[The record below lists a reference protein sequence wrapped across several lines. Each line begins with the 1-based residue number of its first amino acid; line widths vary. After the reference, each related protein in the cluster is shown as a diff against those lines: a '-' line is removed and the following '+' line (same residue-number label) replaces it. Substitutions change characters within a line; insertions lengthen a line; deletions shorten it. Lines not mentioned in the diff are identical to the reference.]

1 MSTVESPSA
10 DRAYALSG
18 MTTAEPSTTVRQ
30 GFRGLLARMPW
41 LTRICA
47 SWVVAIV
54 AAAIFADFIPGLP
67 DPNYQGFLF
76 GYDKIGE
83 GPSSRHWLGTDNVSR
98 DILARVIYGARVSL
112 IFAVSAVASGLLFGG
127 VIGSLAGFMRGKV
140 DGAIGFGIDVMLAMP
155 GLVIYIFFITMV
167 GKFGL
172 VWMCLVVSV
181 LVIAPYARV
190 ARANALAIS
199 NREFVTAARSI
210 GTNKARILFREV
222 IPNVYPTL
230 FAYALVSMGVLII
243 LESTLSFLG
252 IGMPIPTSS
261 WGNMIAE
268 SRRDLA
274 INPWPLVWPALTLIL
289 TVYSINVVAD
299 WIRKDMAARTSAL
312 S

>member
-1 MSTVESPSA
+1 MSW
-10 DRAYALSG
+10 Y
-18 MTTAEPSTTVRQ
+18 
-30 GFRGLLARMPW
+30 
-41 LTRICA
+41 TRICA
-47 SWVVAIV
+47 SWVVLII

-67 DPNYQGFLF
+67 DPNYQGFLW
-76 GYDKIGE
+76 GNDKILE
-83 GPSSRHWLGTDNVSR
+83 PPSRDHWLGTDGISR
-98 DILARVIYGARVSL
+98 DNLARVIYGARVSL
-112 IFAVSAVASGLLFGG
+112 IFAGSAVASGLLFGG

-155 GLVIYIFFITMV
+155 GLVIYIFFITMI

>member
-1 MSTVESPSA
+1 MSTVESAVSLHDPSDPPVVTGLKG
-10 DRAYALSG
+10 DRG
-18 MTTAEPSTTVRQ
+18 P
-30 GFRGLLARMPW
+30 FRTMPW
-41 LTRICA
+41 LTKICA

-67 DPNYQGFLF
+67 DPDYQGFLW
-76 GYDKIGE
+76 GEDKILE
-83 GPSSRHWLGTDNVSR
+83 PPSGDHWLGTDGISR
-98 DILARVIYGARVSL
+98 DILARVIYGSRVSL

-274 INPWPLVWPALTLIL
+274 INVWPCVWPALTLIL

>member
-1 MSTVESPSA
+1 M
-10 DRAYALSG
+10 
-18 MTTAEPSTTVRQ
+18 
-30 GFRGLLARMPW
+30 
-41 LTRICA
+41 
-47 SWVVAIV
+47 IV

-67 DPNYQGFLF
+67 DPNYQGFLW
-76 GYDKIGE
+76 GNDKILE
-83 GPSSRHWLGTDNVSR
+83 PPSRDHWLGTDGISR
-98 DILARVIYGARVSL
+98 DNLARVIYGARVSL

-155 GLVIYIFFITMV
+155 GLVIYIFFITMI

-172 VWMCLVVSV
+172 LWMCLVVSV

-243 LESTLSFLG
+243 LEATLSFLG

-274 INPWPLVWPALTLIL
+274 INPWPCFWPALTLIL

>member
-1 MSTVESPSA
+1 MSW
-10 DRAYALSG
+10 Y
-18 MTTAEPSTTVRQ
+18 
-30 GFRGLLARMPW
+30 
-41 LTRICA
+41 TRICA
-47 SWVVAIV
+47 SWVVLII
-54 AAAIFADFIPGLP
+54 AAAIFADLIPGLP
-67 DPNYQGFLF
+67 DPNHQGFLW
-76 GYDKIGE
+76 GNDKTLE
-83 GPSSRHWLGTDNVSR
+83 PPSRDHWLGTDGISR
-98 DILARVIYGARVSL
+98 DNLARVIYGARVSL
-112 IFAVSAVASGLLFGG
+112 IFATSAVASGLLFGG

-155 GLVIYIFFITMV
+155 GLVIYIFFITMI

-172 VWMCLVVSV
+172 VWMCLVVSA

-230 FAYALVSMGVLII
+230 FAYALVSMGILII
-243 LESTLSFLG
+243 LEATLSFLG
-252 IGMPIPTSS
+252 IGMPIPTAS

-274 INPWPLVWPALTLIL
+274 INPWPCVWPALTLIL

>member
-1 MSTVESPSA
+1 MSW
-10 DRAYALSG
+10 Y
-18 MTTAEPSTTVRQ
+18 
-30 GFRGLLARMPW
+30 
-41 LTRICA
+41 TRICA
-47 SWVVAIV
+47 SWVVLII

-67 DPNYQGFLF
+67 DPNYQGFLW
-76 GYDKIGE
+76 GNDKILE
-83 GPSSRHWLGTDNVSR
+83 PPSRDHWLGTDGISR
-98 DILARVIYGARVSL
+98 DNLARVIYGARVSL
-112 IFAVSAVASGLLFGG
+112 IFAASAVASGLLFGG
-127 VIGSLAGFMRGKV
+127 VIGSLAGFMRGKI
-140 DGAIGFGIDVMLAMP
+140 DGAIGFGIDVMLALP
-155 GLVIYIFFITMV
+155 GLVIYIFFITMI

-172 VWMCLVVSV
+172 LWMCLVVSV

-190 ARANALAIS
+190 ARANALTVS

-274 INPWPLVWPALTLIL
+274 INVWPCVWPAVTLIL
-289 TVYSINVVAD
+289 TVFSINIVAD

>member
-1 MSTVESPSA
+1 MS
-10 DRAYALSG
+10 
-18 MTTAEPSTTVRQ
+18 
-30 GFRGLLARMPW
+30 W

-47 SWVVAIV
+47 SWVVALI
-54 AAAIFADFIPGLP
+54 ATAIFADLIPGLP
-67 DPNYQGFLF
+67 DPDYQGFLF

-83 GPSSRHWLGTDNVSR
+83 GPSSRHWLGTDSVSR

-112 IFAVSAVASGLLFGG
+112 IFAASAVASGLLFGG

-140 DGAIGFGIDVMLAMP
+140 DGAIGFGIDVMLALP
-155 GLVIYIFFITMV
+155 GLVIYIFFITMI

-172 VWMCLVVSV
+172 LWMCLVVSV

-190 ARANALAIS
+190 ARANALTVS

-243 LESTLSFLG
+243 LEATLSFLG

-274 INPWPLVWPALTLIL
+274 INVWPCVWPAVTLIL
-289 TVYSINVVAD
+289 TVFSINIVAD

>member
-1 MSTVESPSA
+1 MSTVGFPSTEVE
-10 DRAYALSG
+10 L
-18 MTTAEPSTTVRQ
+18 STTVRQ
-30 GFRGLLARMPW
+30 GLRGRLARMPW
-41 LTRICA
+41 YTRICA
-47 SWVVAIV
+47 SWVVVII
-54 AAAIFADFIPGLP
+54 AAAIFADLIPGLP

-112 IFAVSAVASGLLFGG
+112 IFAASAVASGLLFGG
-127 VIGSLAGFMRGKV
+127 VIGSLAGFARGKV
-140 DGAIGFGIDVMLAMP
+140 DGAIGFGIDVMLALP
-155 GLVIYIFFITMV
+155 GLVIYIFFITMI

-172 VWMCLVVSV
+172 LWMCLVVSV

-190 ARANALAIS
+190 ARANALTVS

-243 LESTLSFLG
+243 LEATLSFLG

-274 INPWPLVWPALTLIL
+274 INVWPCVWPAVTLIL
-289 TVYSINVVAD
+289 TVFSINIVAD

>member
-1 MSTVESPSA
+1 MSTLTMRTSHT
-10 DRAYALSG
+10 G
-18 MTTAEPSTTVRQ
+18 GTVRQ
-30 GFRGLLARMPW
+30 GLRGRLARMPW
-41 LTRICA
+41 YTRICA
-47 SWVVAIV
+47 SWVVVII
-54 AAAIFADFIPGLP
+54 AAAIFADLIPGLP

-112 IFAVSAVASGLLFGG
+112 IFAVSAVASGMLFGG
-127 VIGSLAGFMRGKV
+127 LIGSAAGFMRGKV
-140 DGAIGFGIDVMLAMP
+140 DGAIGFGIDVMLTLP
-155 GLVIYIFFITMV
+155 GLVIYIFFITMI

-172 VWMCLVVSV
+172 LWMCLVVSV

-190 ARANALAIS
+190 ARANALTVS

-243 LESTLSFLG
+243 LEATLSFLG

-274 INPWPLVWPALTLIL
+274 INVWPCVWPTLTLIL
-289 TVYSINVVAD
+289 TVFSINMVAD
-299 WIRKDMAARTSAL
+299 WIRKDMTARTSAL

>member
-10 DRAYALSG
+10 DVEL
-18 MTTAEPSTTVRQ
+18 STTVPQ
-30 GFRGLLARMPW
+30 GLRGKLARMSW

-47 SWVVAIV
+47 SWVVLIV
-54 AAAIFADFIPGLP
+54 TAAIFADLIPGLP

-83 GPSSRHWLGTDNVSR
+83 GPSSRHWLGTDSVSR

-112 IFAVSAVASGLLFGG
+112 IFAASAVASGLLFGG
-127 VIGSLAGFMRGKV
+127 VIGSLAGFARGKV
-140 DGAIGFGIDVMLAMP
+140 DGAIGFGIDVMLALP
-155 GLVIYIFFITMV
+155 GLVIYIFFITMI

-172 VWMCLVVSV
+172 LWMCLVVSV

-190 ARANALAIS
+190 ARANALTVS

-243 LESTLSFLG
+243 LEATLSFLG

-274 INPWPLVWPALTLIL
+274 INVWPCVWPAVTLIL
-289 TVYSINVVAD
+289 TVFSINIVAD

>member
-1 MSTVESPSA
+1 MSTVEFPSTEVE
-10 DRAYALSG
+10 L
-18 MTTAEPSTTVRQ
+18 STTVRPIDRLDRE
-30 GFRGLLARMPW
+30 GLRGRLARMSW
-41 LTRICA
+41 DTRICA
-47 SWVVAIV
+47 SWVVLII

-67 DPNYQGFLF
+67 DPNYQGFLW
-76 GYDKIGE
+76 GNDKILE
-83 GPSSRHWLGTDNVSR
+83 PPSRDHWLGTDGISR
-98 DILARVIYGARVSL
+98 DNLARVIYGARVSL
-112 IFAVSAVASGLLFGG
+112 IFAASAVASGLLFGG

>member
-10 DRAYALSG
+10 DVEL
-18 MTTAEPSTTVRQ
+18 STTVPQ
-30 GFRGLLARMPW
+30 GLRGKLARMSW

-47 SWVVAIV
+47 SWVVLIV

-83 GPSSRHWLGTDNVSR
+83 GPSSRHWLGTDSVSR

-112 IFAVSAVASGLLFGG
+112 IFAASAVATGLLFGG
-127 VIGSLAGFMRGKV
+127 VIGSLAGFMRGKI
-140 DGAIGFGIDVMLAMP
+140 DGAIGFGIDVMLALP
-155 GLVIYIFFITMV
+155 GLVIYIFFITMI

-172 VWMCLVVSV
+172 FWMCLVVSV

-190 ARANALAIS
+190 ARANALTVS

-243 LESTLSFLG
+243 LEATLSFLG

-274 INPWPLVWPALTLIL
+274 INVWPCVWPAVTLIL
-289 TVYSINVVAD
+289 TVFSINIVAD

>member
-10 DRAYALSG
+10 DVEL
-18 MTTAEPSTTVRQ
+18 STTVPQ
-30 GFRGLLARMPW
+30 GLRGRLARMSW

-47 SWVVAIV
+47 SWVVLIV

-83 GPSSRHWLGTDNVSR
+83 GPSSRHWLGTDSVSR

-112 IFAVSAVASGLLFGG
+112 IFAASAVATGLLFGG

-140 DGAIGFGIDVMLAMP
+140 DGAIGFGIDVMLALP
-155 GLVIYIFFITMV
+155 GLVVYIFFITMI

-172 VWMCLVVSV
+172 LWMCLVVSV

-190 ARANALAIS
+190 ARANALAVS

-243 LESTLSFLG
+243 LEATLSFLG

-261 WGNMIAE
+261 WGNMVAE

-274 INPWPLVWPALTLIL
+274 INVWPCVWPAVTLIL
-289 TVYSINVVAD
+289 TVFSINIVAD

>member
-10 DRAYALSG
+10 DVEL
-18 MTTAEPSTTVRQ
+18 STTVPQ
-30 GFRGLLARMPW
+30 GLRGRLARMSW

-47 SWVVAIV
+47 SWVVLIV
-54 AAAIFADFIPGLP
+54 TAAIFADLIPGLP

-76 GYDKIGE
+76 GDDKIGE

-112 IFAVSAVASGLLFGG
+112 IFAASAVASGLLFGG

-140 DGAIGFGIDVMLAMP
+140 DGAIGFGIDVMLALP
-155 GLVIYIFFITMV
+155 GLVIYIFFITMI

-172 VWMCLVVSV
+172 LWMCLVVSV

-190 ARANALAIS
+190 ARANALTVS

-210 GTNKARILFREV
+210 GTNRARILFREV

-243 LESTLSFLG
+243 LEATLSFLG

-274 INPWPLVWPALTLIL
+274 INVWPCVWPAVTLIL
-289 TVYSINVVAD
+289 TVFSINIVAD

>member
-1 MSTVESPSA
+1 M
-10 DRAYALSG
+10 
-18 MTTAEPSTTVRQ
+18 
-30 GFRGLLARMPW
+30 
-41 LTRICA
+41 
-47 SWVVAIV
+47 
-54 AAAIFADFIPGLP
+54 
-67 DPNYQGFLF
+67 
-76 GYDKIGE
+76 
-83 GPSSRHWLGTDNVSR
+83 
-98 DILARVIYGARVSL
+98 
-112 IFAVSAVASGLLFGG
+112 
-127 VIGSLAGFMRGKV
+127 IGSLAGFMRGKV
-140 DGAIGFGIDVMLAMP
+140 DAAIGFGIDVMLAMP

-172 VWMCLVVSV
+172 VWMCLVVGV

-243 LESTLSFLG
+243 LEATLSFLG

-274 INPWPLVWPALTLIL
+274 INVWPCVWPALTLIL

-299 WIRKDMAARTSAL
+299 WIRKDVAARTSAL

>member
-1 MSTVESPSA
+1 
-10 DRAYALSG
+10 
-18 MTTAEPSTTVRQ
+18 
-30 GFRGLLARMPW
+30 
-41 LTRICA
+41 
-47 SWVVAIV
+47 
-54 AAAIFADFIPGLP
+54 
-67 DPNYQGFLF
+67 
-76 GYDKIGE
+76 
-83 GPSSRHWLGTDNVSR
+83 
-98 DILARVIYGARVSL
+98 
-112 IFAVSAVASGLLFGG
+112 
-127 VIGSLAGFMRGKV
+127 MRGKV

-155 GLVIYIFFITMV
+155 GLVIYIFFITMI

-243 LESTLSFLG
+243 LEATLSFLG

-274 INPWPLVWPALTLIL
+274 INPWPCVWPALTLIL

>member
-1 MSTVESPSA
+1 MSTVESH
-10 DRAYALSG
+10 
-18 MTTAEPSTTVRQ
+18 MTDVELSTTVRQ
-30 GFRGLLARMPW
+30 GLRGLLARMPW

-47 SWVVAIV
+47 SWVVVII
-54 AAAIFADFIPGLP
+54 AAAIFADLIPGLP
-67 DPNYQGFLF
+67 DPDHQGFLW
-76 GYDKIGE
+76 GNDKILE
-83 GPSSRHWLGTDNVSR
+83 PPSWDHWLGTDGISR

-112 IFAVSAVASGLLFGG
+112 IFATVCVASGLLFGG
-127 VIGSLAGFMRGKV
+127 VIGSTAGFMRGKT
-140 DGAIGFGIDVMLAMP
+140 DGAIGFGIDLSLAMP
-155 GLVIYIFFITMV
+155 PLVIYIFFITMI

-172 VWMCLVVSV
+172 FYMTLVVSL

-190 ARANALAIS
+190 ARANSLAVS
-199 NREFVTAARSI
+199 QREFVTAAQSI
-210 GTNKARILFREV
+210 GTNKSRILLRE
-222 IPNVYPTL
+222 ILPNVYPTL

-274 INPWPLVWPALTLIL
+274 INVWPCVWPALTLIL

-299 WIRKDMAARTSAL
+299 WIRKDVASRTSAL

>member
-1 MSTVESPSA
+1 MSTVGFPSTEVE
-10 DRAYALSG
+10 L
-18 MTTAEPSTTVRQ
+18 STTVRQ
-30 GFRGLLARMPW
+30 GLRGRLARMPW
-41 LTRICA
+41 YTRICA
-47 SWVVAIV
+47 SWVVVII

-155 GLVIYIFFITMV
+155 GLVIYIFFITMI

-172 VWMCLVVSV
+172 VWMCLVVAV
-181 LVIAPYARV
+181 LVIAPFARV
-190 ARANALAIS
+190 ARANALAVS

-210 GTNKARILFREV
+210 GTNRSRILLREV
-222 IPNVYPTL
+222 IPNVYPSL
-230 FAYALVSMGVLII
+230 AAYALVSMAALII
-243 LESTLSFLG
+243 LESAISFLG
-252 IGMPIPTSS
+252 FGVQIPTSS

-274 INPWPLVWPALTLIL
+274 INIWPCFWPALTLVL
-289 TVYSINVVAD
+289 TVFSINNVAD
-299 WIRKDMAARTSAL
+299 WVRKHMATRTSAL
-312 S
+312 V

>member
-1 MSTVESPSA
+1 MSTVGFPSTEVE
-10 DRAYALSG
+10 L
-18 MTTAEPSTTVRQ
+18 STTVRQ
-30 GFRGLLARMPW
+30 GLRGRLARMPW
-41 LTRICA
+41 YTRICA
-47 SWVVAIV
+47 SWVVVII

-67 DPNYQGFLF
+67 DPNYQGFLW
-76 GYDKIGE
+76 GEDKIRE
-83 GPSSRHWLGTDNVSR
+83 PPSGDHWLGTDGISR

-112 IFAVSAVASGLLFGG
+112 IFATVVVAVGLLFGG

-172 VWMCLVVSV
+172 VWMCLVVGV

-274 INPWPLVWPALTLIL
+274 INVWPCVWPALTLIL
-289 TVYSINVVAD
+289 TVFSINIVAD

>member
-1 MSTVESPSA
+1 MSTVGFPSTEVE
-10 DRAYALSG
+10 L
-18 MTTAEPSTTVRQ
+18 STTVRPIDRLDRE
-30 GFRGLLARMPW
+30 GLRGRLARMSW
-41 LTRICA
+41 YTRICA
-47 SWVVAIV
+47 SWVVVIV

-76 GYDKIGE
+76 GYDKVGE
-83 GPSSRHWLGTDNVSR
+83 GPSSRHWLGTDSVSR

-112 IFAVSAVASGLLFGG
+112 IFAGSAVASGLLFGG

-243 LESTLSFLG
+243 LEATLSFLG

-274 INPWPLVWPALTLIL
+274 INVWPCVWPALTLIL

-299 WIRKDMAARTSAL
+299 WIRKDVAARTSAL

>member
-10 DRAYALSG
+10 DVER
-18 MTTAEPSTTVRQ
+18 STTVRPIDRLDRD
-30 GFRGLLARMPW
+30 GLRGRLARMSW
-41 LTRICA
+41 YTRICA
-47 SWVVAIV
+47 SWVVLII

-83 GPSSRHWLGTDNVSR
+83 GPSSRHWLGTDSVSR

-112 IFAVSAVASGLLFGG
+112 IFAASAVASGLLFGG

-140 DGAIGFGIDVMLAMP
+140 DGAIGFGIAVMLAMP
-155 GLVIYIFFITMV
+155 GLVIYIFFITMI

-172 VWMCLVVSV
+172 LWMCLVVSV

-230 FAYALVSMGVLII
+230 FAYALVVVAALII
-243 LESTLSFLG
+243 LEATLSFLG
-252 IGMPIPTSS
+252 IGIPIPTAS
-261 WGNMIAE
+261 WGNAIAE

-274 INPWPLVWPALTLIL
+274 INPWPCIFPAVTLVL
-289 TVYSINVVAD
+289 TVFSINNVAD
-299 WIRKDMAARTSAL
+299 WVRRHMAVRTSAL

>member
-10 DRAYALSG
+10 DEQL
-18 MTTAEPSTTVRQ
+18 STTVRQ
-30 GFRGLLARMPW
+30 GLRGRLARMSW

-47 SWVVAIV
+47 SWVVLIIT
-54 AAAIFADFIPGLP
+54 AAIFADFIPGLP
-67 DPNYQGFLF
+67 DPDYQGFLF

-112 IFAVSAVASGLLFGG
+112 IFAASAVASGLLFGG
-127 VIGSLAGFMRGKV
+127 VIGSLAGFMRGKI
-140 DGAIGFGIDVMLAMP
+140 DGAIGFGIDVMLALP
-155 GLVIYIFFITMV
+155 GLVVYIFFITMI

-172 VWMCLVVSV
+172 LWMCLVVSV

-190 ARANALAIS
+190 ARANALTVS

-243 LESTLSFLG
+243 LEATLSFLG

-274 INPWPLVWPALTLIL
+274 INVWPCVWPALTLIL
-289 TVYSINVVAD
+289 TVFSINIVAD
-299 WIRKDMAARTSAL
+299 WIRRDMAARTSAL

>member
-1 MSTVESPSA
+1 MSTVESPST
-10 DRAYALSG
+10 DVELS
-18 MTTAEPSTTVRQ
+18 PTVPQ
-30 GFRGLLARMPW
+30 GLRGKLARMSW

-47 SWVVAIV
+47 SWVVLIV

-83 GPSSRHWLGTDNVSR
+83 GPSSRHWLGTDSVSR

-112 IFAVSAVASGLLFGG
+112 IFAASAVASGLLFGG
-127 VIGSLAGFMRGKV
+127 VIGSLAGFARGKV

-155 GLVIYIFFITMV
+155 GLVIYIFFITMI

-172 VWMCLVVSV
+172 LWMCLVVSV

-190 ARANALAIS
+190 ARANALTVS

-243 LESTLSFLG
+243 LEATLSFLG

-274 INPWPLVWPALTLIL
+274 INVWPCVWPAVTLIL
-289 TVYSINVVAD
+289 TVFSINIVAD

>member
-1 MSTVESPSA
+1 MSTVEGHPPSHRRGTQLA
-10 DRAYALSG
+10 RLGARIG
-18 MTTAEPSTTVRQ
+18 TERQ
-30 GFRGLLARMPW
+30 GLRGRLARMSW

-47 SWVVAIV
+47 SWVVVIV
-54 AAAIFADFIPGLP
+54 AAASFADFIPGLP

-83 GPSSRHWLGTDNVSR
+83 GPSSRHWLGTDSVSR

-112 IFAVSAVASGLLFGG
+112 IFAASAVASGLLFGG
-127 VIGSLAGFMRGKV
+127 VIGSLAGFARGKV
-140 DGAIGFGIDVMLAMP
+140 DGAIGFGIDVMLALP
-155 GLVIYIFFITMV
+155 GLVIYIFFITMI

-172 VWMCLVVSV
+172 LWMCLVVSV

-190 ARANALAIS
+190 ARANALTVS

-243 LESTLSFLG
+243 LEATLSFLG

-274 INPWPLVWPALTLIL
+274 INVWPCVWPAVTLIL
-289 TVYSINVVAD
+289 TVFSINIVAD

>member
-10 DRAYALSG
+10 DVELST
-18 MTTAEPSTTVRQ
+18 MVPQ
-30 GFRGLLARMPW
+30 GLRGKLARMPW

-47 SWVVAIV
+47 SWVVLIV

-83 GPSSRHWLGTDNVSR
+83 GPSLRHWLGTDSVSR

-112 IFAVSAVASGLLFGG
+112 IFAASAVAAGLLFGG

-155 GLVIYIFFITMV
+155 GLVIYIFFITMI

-172 VWMCLVVSV
+172 FWMCLVVSV

-190 ARANALAIS
+190 ARANALTVS

-243 LESTLSFLG
+243 LEATLSFLG

-274 INPWPLVWPALTLIL
+274 INVWPCVWPAVTLIL
-289 TVYSINVVAD
+289 TVFSINIVAD

>member
-1 MSTVESPSA
+1 
-10 DRAYALSG
+10 
-18 MTTAEPSTTVRQ
+18 
-30 GFRGLLARMPW
+30 
-41 LTRICA
+41 
-47 SWVVAIV
+47 
-54 AAAIFADFIPGLP
+54 
-67 DPNYQGFLF
+67 
-76 GYDKIGE
+76 
-83 GPSSRHWLGTDNVSR
+83 
-98 DILARVIYGARVSL
+98 
-112 IFAVSAVASGLLFGG
+112 
-127 VIGSLAGFMRGKV
+127 MRGKV
-140 DGAIGFGIDVMLAMP
+140 DAAIGFGIDVMLAMP
-155 GLVIYIFFITMV
+155 GLVIYIFFITMI

-243 LESTLSFLG
+243 LEATLSFLG

>member
-1 MSTVESPSA
+1 MSW
-10 DRAYALSG
+10 Y
-18 MTTAEPSTTVRQ
+18 
-30 GFRGLLARMPW
+30 
-41 LTRICA
+41 TRICA
-47 SWVVAIV
+47 SWVVLII
-54 AAAIFADFIPGLP
+54 AAAIFADLIPGLP
-67 DPNYQGFLF
+67 DPNHQGFLW
-76 GYDKIGE
+76 GNDKTLE
-83 GPSSRHWLGTDNVSR
+83 PPSRDHWLGTDGISR
-98 DILARVIYGARVSL
+98 DNLARVIYGARVSL
-112 IFAVSAVASGLLFGG
+112 IFATSAVASGLLFGG

-155 GLVIYIFFITMV
+155 GLVIYIFFITMI

-172 VWMCLVVSV
+172 VWMCLVVSA

-230 FAYALVSMGVLII
+230 FAYALVSMGILII
-243 LESTLSFLG
+243 LEATLSFLG

-274 INPWPLVWPALTLIL
+274 INPWPCVWPALTLIL

>member
-1 MSTVESPSA
+1 MS
-10 DRAYALSG
+10 
-18 MTTAEPSTTVRQ
+18 
-30 GFRGLLARMPW
+30 W

-47 SWVVAIV
+47 SWVVLIIT
-54 AAAIFADFIPGLP
+54 AAIFADFIPGLP
-67 DPNYQGFLF
+67 DPDYQGFLF

-112 IFAVSAVASGLLFGG
+112 IFAASAVASGLLFGG
-127 VIGSLAGFMRGKV
+127 VIGSLAGFMRGKI
-140 DGAIGFGIDVMLAMP
+140 DGAIGFGIDVMLALP
-155 GLVIYIFFITMV
+155 GLVVYIFFITMI

-172 VWMCLVVSV
+172 LWMCLVVSV

-190 ARANALAIS
+190 ARANALTVS

-243 LESTLSFLG
+243 LEATLSFLG

-274 INPWPLVWPALTLIL
+274 INVWPCVWPALTLIL
-289 TVYSINVVAD
+289 TVFSINIVAD
-299 WIRKDMAARTSAL
+299 WIRRDMAARTSAL

>member
-1 MSTVESPSA
+1 MINLELSA
-10 DRAYALSG
+10 TDQDTFSQVMLVAEHMMRPYSRKYDREEHSYPKEL
-18 MTTAEPSTTVRQ
+18 EE
-30 GFRGLLARMPW
+30 
-41 LTRICA
+41 A
-47 SWVVAIV
+47 SK
-54 AAAIFADFIPGLP
+54 L
-67 DPNYQGFLF
+67 
-76 GYDKIGE
+76 
-83 GPSSRHWLGTDNVSR
+83 
-98 DILARVIYGARVSL
+98 IYGNPRASAGKAKASDPDTVKNGSNL
-112 IFAVSAVASGLLFGG
+112 MSVTAVEAMCWGDVGL
-127 VIGSLAGFMRGKV
+127 
-140 DGAIGFGIDVMLAMP
+140 MLAMP

-172 VWMCLVVSV
+172 VWMCLVVGV
-181 LVIAPYARV
+181 LLIAPYARV

-243 LESTLSFLG
+243 LEATLSFLG

-274 INPWPLVWPALTLIL
+274 INPWPCVWPALTLIL

>member
-1 MSTVESPSA
+1 MSW
-10 DRAYALSG
+10 Y
-18 MTTAEPSTTVRQ
+18 
-30 GFRGLLARMPW
+30 
-41 LTRICA
+41 TRICA
-47 SWVVAIV
+47 SWVVLII

-67 DPNYQGFLF
+67 DPNYQGFLW
-76 GYDKIGE
+76 GNDKILE
-83 GPSSRHWLGTDNVSR
+83 PPSRDHWLGTDGISR
-98 DILARVIYGARVSL
+98 DNLARVIYGARVSL
-112 IFAVSAVASGLLFGG
+112 IFAASAVASGLLFGG

-155 GLVIYIFFITMV
+155 GLVIYIFFITMI

>member
-1 MSTVESPSA
+1 MSW
-10 DRAYALSG
+10 Y
-18 MTTAEPSTTVRQ
+18 
-30 GFRGLLARMPW
+30 
-41 LTRICA
+41 TRICA
-47 SWVVAIV
+47 SWVVLII

-67 DPNYQGFLF
+67 DPNYQGFLW
-76 GYDKIGE
+76 GNDKILE
-83 GPSSRHWLGTDNVSR
+83 PPSRDHWLGTDGISR
-98 DILARVIYGARVSL
+98 DNLARVIYGARVSL
-112 IFAVSAVASGLLFGG
+112 IFAGSAVASGLLFGG

-155 GLVIYIFFITMV
+155 GLVIYIFFITMI

-243 LESTLSFLG
+243 LEATLSFLG

-274 INPWPLVWPALTLIL
+274 INPWPCVWPALTLIL